1 MSFALADDQPDQ
13 AGIDVACPLCN
24 GRSALFYRSP
34 RRNFHRCLV
43 CKGIFVPGQFH
54 PSPEEEYQRY
64 LKHNNNVFDQGYK
77 ASVQPV
83 IDYVLTNYSHNHQGL
98 DYGSGPSSAVVYWLR
113 QAGFDILEYDPF
125 FKPDTP
131 LGESRFDY
139 ITCTEVMEHFRQPRQ
154 SFIKLRE
161 LLKPG
166 GLLICTTNIYNEK
179 INFETWFYKNDL
191 THLFF
196 YTEESIGQLAGIA
209 GFDKIRI
216 SEKFILLH
224 KRP

>member
-1 MSFALADDQPDQ
+1 MSFALADNQPDQ
-13 AGIDVACPLCN
+13 VGIGVICPLCN

-83 IDYVLTNYSHNHQGL
+83 IDHVLSNYSPDHQGL

-113 QAGFDILEYDPF
+113 QAGYNIMEYDPF
-125 FKPDTP
+125 FKPHTP
-131 LGESRFDY
+131 LGENSFDY
-139 ITCTEVMEHFRQPRQ
+139 ITCTEVMEHFRQPFE
-154 SFIKLRE
+154 SFVKMRGLLR
-161 LLKPG
+161 PG
-166 GLLICTTNIYNEK
+166 GVLICTTKLYNEK
-179 INFETWFYKNDL
+179 INFESWHYKNDI

-196 YTEESIGQLAGIA
+196 YTEKSIAQLADLAKFSQYQTG
-209 GFDKIRI
+209 DKL
-216 SEKFILLH
+216 ILFR
-224 KRP
+224 K